1 MKTSLFLRLLF
12 CLFLAK
18 SVILSKKSLAIKM
31 NKKIKSILNQF
42 RERVFSEFSNQII
55 SIVVFGSYARGEEI
69 MWELN
74 FSPLISIDALE
85 EDYFNN
91 LRKLGSSFYRK
102 IQNESI
108 SL

>member
-1 MKTSLFLRLLF
+1 
-12 CLFLAK
+12 
-18 SVILSKKSLAIKM
+18 M

-55 SIVVFGSYARGEEI
+55 SIVVFGSYARGEERPDSDLDILVVVREKSKSLEKKISDISYEI